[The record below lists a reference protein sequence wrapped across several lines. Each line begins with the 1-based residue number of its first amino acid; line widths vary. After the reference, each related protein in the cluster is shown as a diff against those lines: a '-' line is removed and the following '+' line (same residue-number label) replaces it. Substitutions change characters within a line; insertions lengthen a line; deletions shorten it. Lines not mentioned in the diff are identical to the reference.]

1 MLILSRKINES
12 IMIGDQ
18 IEISIVDIKG
28 DQIKLGITAPKNV
41 KVYRKEVY
49 VAIQEENIEAVKASP
64 DAISSLSTLFSD
76 TSAGKKK
83 SEEEKKE

>member
-28 DQIKLGITAPKNV
+28 DQIKLGINAPKNV

-49 VAIQEENIEAVKASP
+49 VAIQEENIQATKARP
-64 DAISSLSTLFSD
+64 DAIQGLDGLF
-76 TSAGKKK
+76 GKKTVPP
-83 SEEEKKE
+83 EEK

>member
-1 MLILSRKINES
+1 MLILSRKLDES

-28 DQIKLGITAPKNV
+28 DQVKLGIAAPKNV

-49 VAIQEENIEAVKASP
+49 VAIQEENIEATKARP
-64 DAISSLSTLFSD
+64 DVIPALSDLF
-76 TSAGKKK
+76 AEKKK
-83 SEEEKKE
+83 DDGNK